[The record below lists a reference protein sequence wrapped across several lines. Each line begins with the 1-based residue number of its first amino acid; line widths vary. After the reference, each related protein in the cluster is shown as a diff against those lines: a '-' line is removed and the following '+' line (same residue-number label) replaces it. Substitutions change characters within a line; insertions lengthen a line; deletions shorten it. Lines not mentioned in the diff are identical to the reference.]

1 MKSDRYTWSRCLLWA
16 GKILGIFLLLC
27 IPPSLDALE
36 IETIYKNSERI
47 AGPRGLSL
55 SIQHA
60 DIQNVL
66 KAVAQQRD
74 INIVAAPDVTGTISV
89 HLNNA
94 SLQEVLDS
102 VIRVNGFNYRRQ
114 GDIIFVTNPK
124 SDAERDLQGT
134 EIRTFKLNY
143 VSEENIEEMKTNVK
157 EMLSPSAMV
166 TLYKPERTLI
176 VEDMPHYLDRVG
188 KVLKQIDVPPKQVL
202 IEARILEIRLNDDTA
217 LGIDWNYMFTHSETT
232 GNLLTKGFAG
242 RSNAVGFPQGL
253 FFSAVDDKF
262 QLFLD
267 ALQVQTEVN
276 TLSTP
281 KLMALN
287 NQEAKI
293 IVGEKLGY
301 FVTVATET
309 TVLQTVEFLEVGTQ
323 LRLTPS
329 IMSDGN
335 VIMEIHPEVSDGSV
349 TAGLPS
355 ETTTEVTT
363 TMIAKDGGTIF
374 IGGLIR
380 DRKEDIRDQVP
391 GLGCLPIVGALF
403 GRSTNATQKTE
414 IVVLITPRVISP
426 EETDRFRPEINRV
439 QETEKALD
447 EERSLRELVP
457 GLN

>member
-1 MKSDRYTWSRCLLWA
+1 MKTDKHSLHAALSWT
-16 GKILGIFLLLC
+16 GKVLFILSLLC
-27 IPPSLDALE
+27 MPFSLYALE

-47 AGPRGLSL
+47 GGQGDLSL
-55 SIQHA
+55 SIQDA
-60 DIQNVL
+60 DIQSVL

-74 INIVAAPDVTGTISV
+74 INIVAAPDVKGTVSV
-89 HLNNA
+89 HLTDA

-102 VIRVNGFNYRRQ
+102 VIRVNGFNYSRQ

-124 SDAERDLQGT
+124 GQAERDLSGT
-134 EIRTFKLNY
+134 EVRTFKLNY
-143 VSEENIEEMKTNVK
+143 VSYDDIEEMKTNVK
-157 EMLSPSAMV
+157 DMLSPSAMV
-166 TLYKPERTLI
+166 TLYKPEKTLI
-176 VEDMPHYLDRVG
+176 IEDIPHYLDRVA

-217 LGIDWNYMFTHSETT
+217 LGIDWNYMFNHSETT
-232 GNLLTKGFAG
+232 GNFLTKGFAG
-242 RSNAVGFPQGL
+242 RSDALGFPQGL
-253 FFSAVDDKF
+253 FFSAVDDNF

-281 KLMALN
+281 KLMALDN
-287 NQEAKI
+287 EEAKI

-301 FVTVATET
+301 FVTVATDT

-323 LRLTPS
+323 LSLIPY

-335 VIMEIHPEVSDGSV
+335 IIMDIHPEVSDGTV

-363 TMIAKDGGTIF
+363 TMIARDGGTIF

-391 GLGCLPIVGALF
+391 GLGCLPILGLLF

-426 EETDRFRPEINRV
+426 AETDRFRPEIRKV
-439 QETEKALD
+439 EDTKKVLD
-447 EERSLRELVP
+447 EERSLREVVP